1 MATYFDINGQKV
13 EYLSS
18 DPSPVTEG
26 QVWYNSATQIAKVQ
40 GYSAGAWAS
49 GGNLPTPT
57 SANSGSAS
65 TPAGFSM
72 GGGTGPVASY
82 VSATNTYDGTS
93 WTAAPAMTLSS
104 AYAAACGIIPTTIYA
119 GGDGNPPGAS
129 NTYDGSSWTG
139 IPALGFDGY
148 QMKGAG
154 NKANA
159 FLWGGYYSSSAYNWN
174 GSSFATSPAAPQH
187 NYNVAAAG
195 THDDASFLGGYAV
208 SGGSA
213 SNLHQHWN
221 GSGWTTRTVIPVSGG
236 ASMSSNN
243 APTSNLW
250 YQADKTTTLTWDG
263 SSWATVGSLSTGRV
277 NAGSGGTSSAE
288 GFVCG
293 GNAPPGSNVQIATEE
308 FTAGPVTKTITTS

>member
-1 MATYFDINGQKV
+1 MATYKEIQGTAVQSLASSTGTNRGQI
-13 EYLSS
+13 
-18 DPSPVTEG
+18 
-26 QVWYNSATQIAKVQ
+26 WYDTANNLFKVQ
-40 GYSAGAWAS
+40 AFSSGAWAS
-49 GGNLPTPT
+49 GGNLPTPS

-72 GGGTGPVASY
+72 GGGTGPVPSY
-82 VSATNTYDGTS
+82 VSATNTYDGT
-93 WTAAPAMTLSS
+93 
-104 AYAAACGIIPTTIYA
+104 
-119 GGDGNPPGAS
+119 
-129 NTYDGSSWTG
+129 SWTG

-174 GSSFATSPAAPQH
+174 GSSFSTSPAAPQH
-187 NYNVAAAG
+187 NYNVAAVG

-213 SNLHQHWN
+213 STLHQHWN
-221 GSGWTTRTVIPVSGG
+221 GSGWTTRTAIPVGGG

-263 SSWATVGSLSTGRV
+263 SSWASVGSLSTGRV
-277 NAGSGGTSSAE
+277 NAGSGGSSSAE

-308 FTAGPVTKTITTS
+308 FTAGVITKTITTS